1 MVSSISSSSSFLSQ
15 MLLQA
20 MQQQQ
25 RQDDFF
31 SKIDSNSDGSIDK
44 AEFSALAKKMSA
56 DTGTSIDASSLL
68 TTYDTD
74 SDGVLSKDELDNFM
88 KENAPP
94 PPDTMSSVMSQVGTQ
109 AMDALFNNID
119 TNGDGEVSTAELA
132 AYTKNLST
140 DSSTSSTDTGT
151 ASEVSSIFSQYA
163 SNSDGT
169 MSEADLEKFMK
180 ENAPPPPPP
189 PQNALSAYA
198 ANSTSDQTS
207 ELIKLLQQAES
218 SKSLSI
224 SA

>member
-1 MVSSISSSSSFLSQ
+1 MISSISNASSYLSQ

-44 AEFSALAKKMSA
+44 TEFSALAKKLST
-56 DTGTSIDASSLL
+56 DTGTSLNTDSVF
-68 TTYDTD
+68 TTYDTNN
-74 SDGVLSKDELDNFM
+74 DGVLSKDELDKFM

-94 PPDTMSSVMSQVGTQ
+94 PPTDAMASAMSQAGTH
-109 AMDALFNNID
+109 AMDALFKNID
-119 TNGDGEVSTAELA
+119 TNGDGEISTAELS

-140 DSSTSSTDTGT
+140 DTSTSSD
-151 ASEVSSIFSQYA
+151 VKSIFAQYA

-169 MSEADLEKFMK
+169 LSEADLEKFMK
-180 ENAPPPPPP
+180 ENAPPPT
-189 PQNALSAYA
+189 QNALSAYA

-207 ELIKLLQQAES
+207 ELIKLLKQQAEN

-224 SA
+224 TA